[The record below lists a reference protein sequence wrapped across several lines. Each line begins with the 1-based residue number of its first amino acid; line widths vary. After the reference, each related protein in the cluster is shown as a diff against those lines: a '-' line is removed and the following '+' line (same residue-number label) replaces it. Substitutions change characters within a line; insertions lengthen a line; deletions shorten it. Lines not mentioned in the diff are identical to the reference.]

1 MSKAVT
7 AVPSPTQQRQRAQAD
22 LDEARQL
29 LLDAEAKLTQEQ
41 AAVNAFR
48 MQCRLKLGD
57 LIEETLALR
66 AEHESCLTQL
76 KLHQQ
81 ELENEPFDAPDPFA
95 LDEDGFAAETG
106 HFDEIVLP
114 ELATPKQEKEAARR
128 LYRELARRFHPDL
141 AAGSAERAYMTA
153 IMASVNI
160 AYEQQDVTALHNL
173 AGEIDPTAVAEL
185 ETIDNV
191 HIRKLREKLLKI
203 QRRQRK
209 VQQQYLALRQ
219 DNVAKLWR
227 KAQQL
232 EAEGKSWWEAVK
244 RDLQQIIKHTRQE
257 LANLQAQLDQFEQQ
271 TAQEE
276 QPL

>member
-1 MSKAVT
+1 MTNAIT
-7 AVPSPTQQRQRAQAD
+7 AVPTPNQQRQKAQANLED
-22 LDEARQL
+22 ARQM
-29 LLDAEAKLTQEQ
+29 LLDTEAKLAQEQ

-57 LIEETLALR
+57 LIEETLTLR
-66 AEHESCLTQL
+66 AERESCLTQL

-81 ELENEPFDAPDPFA
+81 DAENSQLHDAPDPFA
-95 LDEDGFAAETG
+95 PEEDGYVPETG
-106 HFDEIVLP
+106 HFDDIVLP

-153 IMASVNI
+153 IMSSINI
-160 AYEQQDVTALHNL
+160 AYEQRDVTALHNL

-185 ETIDNV
+185 EAIDN
-191 HIRKLREKLLKI
+191 IQLRKVRVQLLKI

-209 VQQQYLALRQ
+209 VQQQYHALRQ

-227 KAQQL
+227 KAQRL

-244 RDLQQIIKHTRQE
+244 RDLQRIIERTRVD
-257 LANLQAQLDQFEQQ
+257 LIDLQTQLTQFEE
-271 TAQEE
+271 TVQE
-276 QPL
+276 QKQ

>member
-1 MSKAVT
+1 MMTKEIT
-7 AVPSPTQQRQRAQAD
+7 AVPNPKQQRQQAEAD
-22 LDEARQL
+22 LDEARQQL
-29 LLDAEAKLTQEQ
+29 LEAEAKLAQEQ

-57 LIEETLALR
+57 LIEETLSLR
-66 AEHESCLTQL
+66 AERESCLTQL

-81 ELENEPFDAPDPFA
+81 DLETNLPPDTADPFGA
-95 LDEDGFAAETG
+95 EDESFNTETG

-114 ELATPKQEKEAARR
+114 ELVTPKQEKEAAKR

-153 IMASVNI
+153 IMASINI
-160 AYEQQDVTALHNL
+160 AYERQDVAALHNL
-173 AGEIDPTAVAEL
+173 AGELDPTAVAEL
-185 ETIDNV
+185 EAIDNLQ
-191 HIRKLREKLLKI
+191 IRKLREQLLKI

-209 VQQQYLALRQ
+209 VQQQYRALRR

-227 KAQQL
+227 KAQRL

-244 RDLQQIIKHTRQE
+244 QDLQYIIERTRTD
-257 LANLQAQLDQFEQQ
+257 LADLQGQLTQF
-271 TAQEE
+271 TIKD
-276 QPL
+276 

>member
-1 MSKAVT
+1 MTQAIT
-7 AVPSPTQQRQRAQAD
+7 AVPNPNQQRQQVESD
-22 LDEARQL
+22 LHEARQL
-29 LLDAEAKLTQEQ
+29 LLDAEAQLAQEQ
-41 AAVNAFR
+41 ATVNAFR

-66 AEHESCLTQL
+66 AKREGYLTRL

-81 ELENEPFDAPDPFA
+81 EAETTLPPDAADPFNPE
-95 LDEDGFAAETG
+95 DENFATETG

-114 ELATPKQEKEAARR
+114 ELATPKQEKEAAKR

-153 IMASVNI
+153 IMASINI
-160 AYEQQDVTALHNL
+160 AYERQDVSALNNL
-173 AGEIDPTAVAEL
+173 AGELDPTAVAEL
-185 ETIDNV
+185 EAIDNLQ
-191 HIRKLREKLLKI
+191 IRKLREQLLKI

-209 VQQQYLALRQ
+209 VQQQYRALRQ

-227 KAQQL
+227 KAQRL

-244 RDLQQIIKHTRQE
+244 QDLQHIIEHTRAE
-257 LANLQAQLDQFEQQ
+257 LGHLQTQLNQFESNLPQV
-271 TAQEE
+271 
-276 QPL
+276 

>member
-1 MSKAVT
+1 MTKELT
-7 AVPSPTQQRQRAQAD
+7 AVPNPNQQRQQVEAD
-22 LDEARQL
+22 LDEARQQL
-29 LLDAEAKLTQEQ
+29 LETEAKLAQEQ

-57 LIEETLALR
+57 LIEETLSLR
-66 AEHESCLTQL
+66 AQRESCLTQL

-81 ELENEPFDAPDPFA
+81 DLETNLPPETADPFG
-95 LDEDGFAAETG
+95 LDDESFATETG

-114 ELATPKQEKEAARR
+114 ELVTPKQEKEAAKR

-153 IMASVNI
+153 IMASINI
-160 AYEQQDVTALHNL
+160 AYERQDVAALHNL
-173 AGEIDPTAVAEL
+173 AGELDPTAVAKL
-185 ETIDNV
+185 EAIDNIQV
-191 HIRKLREKLLKI
+191 RKLCEQLLKI

-209 VQQQYLALRQ
+209 VQQQYRALRR

-227 KAQQL
+227 KAQRL

-244 RDLQQIIKHTRQE
+244 QDLQHIIEHTRLE
-257 LANLQAQLDQFEQQ
+257 LDNLQTQLNQFESYKG
-271 TAQEE
+271 AIE
-276 QPL
+276 

>member
-1 MSKAVT
+1 MMMTKSIT
-7 AVPSPTQQRQRAQAD
+7 AVPNPRHQRQQAQAD
-22 LDEARQL
+22 LEEARRL
-29 LLDAEAKLTQEQ
+29 LLETEAKLAQEQ

-57 LIEETLALR
+57 LIEETLTLR
-66 AEHESCLTQL
+66 AERESCLTQL

-81 ELENEPFDAPDPFA
+81 EAKVDDSTPDPFA
-95 LDEDGFAAETG
+95 PEEENSEGHTV

-114 ELATPKQEKEAARR
+114 ELATPQQEKDAARR

-153 IMASVNI
+153 IMASINV
-160 AYEQQDVTALHNL
+160 AYERQDVTALHNL
-173 AGEIDPTAVAEL
+173 AGELDPTAVAEL
-185 ETIDNV
+185 ATIDNLQ
-191 HIRKLREKLLKI
+191 IRKLREQLLKI

-209 VQQQYLALRQ
+209 VQQQYRALRR

-232 EAEGKSWWEAVK
+232 EAEGKSWWKAVK
-244 RDLQQIIKHTRQE
+244 HDLQRIVERTRVD
-257 LANLQAQLDQFEQQ
+257 LIDLQSQLSQFENQETQQ
-271 TAQEE
+271 VS
-276 QPL
+276 